1 MTSKITGV
9 GVGVDPGWFFPP
21 LGGGEESGLNDPGI
35 ETFKKA
41 ERLAREITQ
50 NVLDNR
56 TKVAREAGIPAT
68 VTFEYLDLPRE
79 VLPDVDRFTEILTAC
94 RDHVLSQYKDEL
106 GAGNEKQFFETA
118 LGLLSHATIPTLRAG
133 DEGTTGLTGGDDDH
147 GGSFWRLLRG
157 QGYSSLQG
165 PGGGTYGIGQRAPF
179 AHSALRT
186 ILYSTRLETGERAYV
201 AKCILASFPNPVD
214 GQMAQK
220 TGWWCEYDE
229 RSGSWGAVRDDGR
242 IPSVLSREE
251 VGTDL
256 YVVGYLRDDWER
268 SVRWSV
274 LEHFFGAITQGD
286 LCIRLMNNGNAIG
299 EINSENIEEQLIA
312 ACDEA
317 RTVLTTGEYQKG
329 LGATLHYFRA
339 LKNPV
344 NGKPFEKKIA
354 KLGSVKLFVHRD
366 KAAPDRWCTMRKPRI
381 LVDSKGAGLLR
392 GFAAVVLVDDD
403 AGNEYLAKLEDP
415 AHVCWHEDEW
425 RGADSKAKREA
436 REARLAIPKFVRE
449 TLKSLRAEGQ
459 PPEQDIPDLGR
470 YLPEEDEA
478 TGEEAIGTAS
488 EPTGGT
494 VGTETGLPASK
505 DGTLEP
511 TKKLTRRPST
521 GPSVSRPGGGGSGP
535 GGPGRKGSSGQKGG
549 RRQRGGGEGKED
561 TLLPGRVRFRS
572 FLCDDGSY
580 RVVLESD
587 EDAKGDAIL
596 VAVGEDSDY
605 PIQISLAQLISETPG
620 SPNTDLEVAGD
631 RLKGLS
637 LKAGTPIQLLVRVES
652 DFPICL
658 AMGG

>member
-1 MTSKITGV
+1 MSSKIGGIHV
-9 GVGVDPGWFFPP
+9 EPGWFFPP

-56 TKVAREAGIPAT
+56 TKAARAGGLPAT

-79 VLPDVDRFTEILTAC
+79 VFPGFDRFREILTAC
-94 RDHVLSQYKDEL
+94 RDHVLGQYEDGR

-118 LGLLSHATIPTLRAG
+118 LGLLGGETIPTLRAG

-147 GGSFWRLLRG
+147 RGSFWRLLRG

-186 ILYSTRLETGERAYV
+186 ILYSTLLEGGERAYV
-201 AKCILASFPNPVD
+201 GKSILASFPHPTD
-214 GQMAQK
+214 GRMVQK
-220 TGWWCEYDE
+220 TGWWCESDE
-229 RSGSWGAVRDDGR
+229 SSGRWGAVRDSDK
-242 IPSVLSREE
+242 IPSALRREA

-256 YVVGYLRDDWER
+256 YVVGYQRDDWER
-268 SVRWSV
+268 SVRRSV
-274 LEHFFGAITQGD
+274 LEHFFAAITQGD
-286 LCIRLMNNGNAIG
+286 LRVRLMKNGEEID
-299 EINSENIEEQLIA
+299 EINSRNVEEQLIA

-317 RTVLTTGEYQKG
+317 RGSLTSGEYQKG
-329 LGATLHYFRA
+329 LGATLHFFRA

-344 NGKPFEKKIA
+344 TGEPFEKKIPN
-354 KLGSVKLFVHRD
+354 LGSVKLFVHRD

-381 LVDSKGAGLLR
+381 LVESHGAGLLR
-392 GFAAVVLVDDD
+392 GFAAVLLVDDD
-403 AGNEYLAKLEDP
+403 EGNAYLANLEDP
-415 AHVCWHEDEW
+415 AHVRWHEDEW
-425 RGADSKAKREA
+425 RGSNAREKAEA
-436 REARLAIPKFVRE
+436 REIRLAIPKFVRE

-478 TGEEAIGTAS
+478 IGEEATGTAS
-488 EPTGGT
+488 VPTGTT
-494 VGTETGLPASK
+494 VETETGLPASS
-505 DGTLEP
+505 DGAPEITQ
-511 TKKLTRRPST
+511 KLAKRPSS
-521 GPSVSRPGGGGSGP
+521 GPPVSQPGGSGAGE
-535 GGPGRKGSSGQKGG
+535 GGEGGNGSSGEKGARRQKGG
-549 RRQRGGGEGKED
+549 ATGED
-561 TLLPGRVRFRS
+561 NILRPGHVRFRS

-580 RVVLESD
+580 RVILESK
-587 EDAKGDAIL
+587 ENARGDALL
-596 VAVGEDSDY
+596 VAVGEDSSY
-605 PIQISLAQLISETPG
+605 PIQIARAEIVSETPG
-620 SPNTDLEVAGD
+620 IPDLEVAVAGD
-631 RLKGLS
+631 RLKNLN
-637 LKAGTPIQLLVRVES
+637 LVAGTPTKLSVRVES